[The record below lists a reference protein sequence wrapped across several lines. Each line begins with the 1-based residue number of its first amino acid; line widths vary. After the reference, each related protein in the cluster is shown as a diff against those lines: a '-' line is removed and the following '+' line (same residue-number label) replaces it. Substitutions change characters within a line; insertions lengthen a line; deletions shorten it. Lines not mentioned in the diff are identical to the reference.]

1 LERFMTT
8 HDSFSDG
15 NDGDLVYQFTATSS
29 GWYAARASGLYRSID
44 QGASWQPAYTS
55 LGIEG
60 DLTTLTVA
68 ASGSGQSQL
77 VFAGLSGELLRST
90 DGGDTWELA
99 SKPTPAPV
107 FVALAPSPDFARDGQ
122 LFAGTMQDGVLLYRD
137 YGRDWVLWNM
147 GLLDGNILCLTVSPA
162 YAEDQTLFA
171 GAQSGLFRSS
181 NGGRSW
187 REVDLPVG
195 YTTVLSL
202 ALSPSFAQ
210 DGTLYAGT
218 EDHGLLRSTD
228 RGRSWQPL
236 GEGTWTEPINSVLV
250 GSEFDQRPE
259 LLVLHGGSLL
269 HSADGGG
276 AWALWREE
284 QLAGQDVTAALA
296 PHGFGAGAP
305 AVVGLGDGEIRRIE

>member
-1 LERFMTT
+1 MTT
-8 HDSFSDG
+8 HDSLSSD
-15 NDGDLVYQFTATSS
+15 NDADLVYQFATALS

-44 QGASWQPAYTS
+44 QGASWQPAYAS

-60 DLTTLTVA
+60 DLTTLAVA
-68 ASGSGQSQL
+68 ASGTGQAQL

-99 SKPTPAPV
+99 PKPAPAPV
-107 FVALAPSPDFARDGQ
+107 FTALAPSPDFDRDGR

-147 GLLDGNILCLTVSPA
+147 GLLDGNILCLAISPA

-171 GAQSGLFRSS
+171 GVQSGLFRSS

-195 YTTVLSL
+195 YTAVLSL
-202 ALSPSFAQ
+202 ALSPGFAQ

-218 EDHGLLRSTD
+218 EDHGLLRSID
-228 RGRSWQPL
+228 RGHSWQLL
-236 GEGTWTEPINSVLV
+236 GEGVWTEPINSVLV
-250 GSEFDQRPE
+250 GPEFAQRPE

-276 AWALWREE
+276 TWAPWREG
-284 QLAGQDVTAALA
+284 QLAGQDITAVLA
-296 PHGFGAGAP
+296 PQGFGAGAP
-305 AVVGLGDGEIRRIE
+305 VVVGLAEGQIRRME